1 MEAEAPQPSGE
12 NCITTLE
19 RLPDQAITRK
29 IASNDVA
36 PSSKTTDLQSQSLE
50 KLIALEV
57 SKLTK
62 AQAQEWLVF
71 ARNNTVEKAVAEEAL
86 KAEVEKL
93 KGTVESLTT
102 ETRKTNGIKQIS
114 DFEKVLGKMI
124 SPSFTRPILFQVG
137 FAAIDVSPI
146 SL

>member
-86 KAEVEKL
+86 KAEVE
-93 KGTVESLTT
+93 
-102 ETRKTNGIKQIS
+102 
-114 DFEKVLGKMI
+114 
-124 SPSFTRPILFQVG
+124 
-137 FAAIDVSPI
+137 
-146 SL
+146 